1 MAGTKNMQ
9 LTGSRRVMG
18 QFTLHGWLKWLG
30 RLGTGVMALAFV
42 ALFATLGRA

>member
-1 MAGTKNMQ
+1 MTGTKNM
-9 LTGSRRVMG
+9 LMTGSRRVMS

-30 RLGTGVMALAFV
+30 RLGTGVMALDTV